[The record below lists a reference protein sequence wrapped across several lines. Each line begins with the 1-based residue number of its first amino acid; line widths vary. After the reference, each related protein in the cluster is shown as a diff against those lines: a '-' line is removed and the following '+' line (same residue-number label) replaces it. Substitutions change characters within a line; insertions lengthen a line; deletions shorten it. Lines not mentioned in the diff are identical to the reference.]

1 MAPTRSLLAVLAI
14 ALAPACSTDTSN
26 EVVITDDPVDG
37 TVAEGH
43 ARGDDLANHAFD
55 ELAGDDYLIQI
66 GKTASIL
73 AALND
78 GEINQSVFAVQ
89 VVAESDV
96 FDFANLLIADHED
109 ANIELESVVRF
120 YGVGYIPSSAADAL
134 TLEANAG
141 LGELRATPPA
151 DVDFRFAELQ
161 VIMHAQAQVVLD
173 ELYAIVGDGEMGDYI
188 LNTQDMIDDHLLQA
202 ESLLSTFY

>member
-1 MAPTRSLLAVLAI
+1 MAPTRSLLAALAI

-26 EVVITDDPVDG
+26 EVVITDDPVDE

-89 VVAESDV
+89 VVGESDV

-109 ANIELESVVRF
+109 ANIELDSVVRF

-141 LGELRATPPA
+141 LGELRATPPE

-188 LNTQDMIDDHLLQA
+188 LSTQDMIDDHLVQA
-202 ESLLSTFY
+202 ETLLSTFY